1 MKPENIL
8 LDYKVCSP
16 QLASCYYLFAID
28 NVFTISTINFEQSLN
43 VKTMFFSRQGH
54 IVLTDFGLC
63 KEGIESSGTTS
74 TFCGTPEVIL
84 YNNLKQ
90 LSLCHHKFIDLFA
103 KSSFREIRTNKI
115 EIFLR
120 MFMASRVIKNPWSI
134 FNGNLCL

>member
-1 MKPENIL
+1 M
-8 LDYKVCSP
+8 
-16 QLASCYYLFAID
+16 F
-28 NVFTISTINFEQSLN
+28 
-43 VKTMFFSRQGH
+43 FFSRQGH

-90 LSLCHHKFIDLFA
+90 LSLCHHKFVDLFA
-103 KSSFREIRTNKI
+103 KSSFREIRTNRI

>member
-1 MKPENIL
+1 ML
-8 LDYKVCSP
+8 
-16 QLASCYYLFAID
+16 
-28 NVFTISTINFEQSLN
+28 
-43 VKTMFFSRQGH
+43 FSRQGH

-90 LSLCHHKFIDLFA
+90 LSLCHHKLIDLFA

-115 EIFLR
+115 EIFVTNVYG
-120 MFMASRVIKNPWSI
+120 FWSDQKSLVN
-134 FNGNLCL
+134 F